1 MNDTMVKYFLV
12 MSAFALLINSV
23 SLSQGAGVIIGNN
36 YRIFPSN
43 VSQSEVFITRHP
55 NDPQILFAS
64 SNTLKFQPSFFISEG
79 IYVTTNGG
87 NSWFGSDTCK
97 GANIFF
103 HGGDPAI
110 GIDKNGTFMIARKG
124 STSFPGVFSHRSTDY
139 GNSWSSQK
147 TISND
152 ELERASMASDNNPNS
167 NFYGRTYI
175 CWAKLVP
182 PYTIGFSYSN
192 DGAQSW
198 LTSFPINNPTIR
210 GAGGEVAVGPNG
222 EVYVCWAGLTSTSPF
237 TEIQVGFASSTN
249 GGTNW
254 NVTENAFTMNGIVG
268 PLTTKQNIR
277 VNGLPRMA
285 IDVSNSTYNG
295 TIYIVTSQKN
305 LSPAGSDPDIILR
318 KSTDQGQS
326 WSQGIRVN
334 QDQLNNGKIQFF
346 PAIHVD
352 DYGGVNI
359 IFYDD
364 RNTTSDS
371 SGVLLAR
378 STDGGIT
385 WNEFEISDHNFK
397 PTAIGG
403 LGQGY
408 MGDNIDMTS
417 IGNKL
422 HPVWMDNSTGIYQI
436 WSTQIE
442 FPLVDIED
450 ESEKVFFPAF
460 LLNQNYPNP
469 FNPTTTIS
477 WQTPTSA
484 WNSLKVYDILGN
496 EVSTLVNEW
505 RGAGSHSVQFYAK
518 GLSSG
523 IYYYKLVADKFSKSK
538 PMILLK

>member
-1 MNDTMVKYFLV
+1 MLKSLFVILLFLL
-12 MSAFALLINSV
+12 SHNSV
-23 SLSQGAGVIIGNN
+23 SFSQGGGVIIGNN

-64 SNTLKFQPSFFISEG
+64 ANTLKFQPSFFISEG
-79 IYVTTNGG
+79 VYVTKNGG

-147 TISND
+147 AISND
-152 ELERASMASDNNPNS
+152 ELERASMVNDNNPNS

-182 PYTIGFSYSN
+182 PYNIGFSYSN

-198 LTSFPINNPTIR
+198 LTPFPINNPTIR

-249 GGTNW
+249 GGINW
-254 NVTENAFTMNGIVG
+254 SVTENAFTMNGIVG

-285 IDVSNSTYNG
+285 IDVSNSIYKG

-378 STDGGIT
+378 STDGGIS
-385 WNEFEISDHNFK
+385 WNEFEISDHKFK

-442 FPLVDIED
+442 FPLVGIEN
-450 ESEKVFFPAF
+450 ENENFITPSFELK
-460 LLNQNYPNP
+460 QNYPNP
-469 FNPTTTIS
+469 FNPITTIS
-477 WQTPTSA
+477 WQSPISA
-484 WNSLKVYDILGN
+484 WHILKVYDILGN

-505 RGAGSHSVQFYAK
+505 READSHSVQFYAE

-523 IYYYKLVADKFSKSK
+523 IYYYKLVADKFSESK
-538 PMILLK
+538 VMIFLK